1 MKLRKALDK
10 IKRKASGYI
19 LAYDPRG
26 KTEYACRAWFAEHG
40 PWFHGYGTSEE
51 EAAEDCLMKLKAW
64 WDVRDKVNVGDGLS
78 RRREKD
84 GKETEEKT
92 DTEEETRIT

>member
-1 MKLRKALDK
+1 MRLRRALDR

-26 KTEYACRAWFAEHG
+26 KTQYACRAWFAEQG

-51 EAAEDCLMKLKAW
+51 EAAEECLMKLKAW
-64 WDVRDKVNVGDGLS
+64 WDTKDTVNLGIGLS
-78 RRREKD
+78 RRYEVD
-84 GKETEEKT
+84 GKETKEET
-92 DTEEETRIT
+92 DTES